1 MTNDEDPRTPE
12 EGLAGKGGV
21 GVRAARVISGSGRG
35 GSNGRGGNGGNG
47 GRDGSGGRSG
57 KVMIVLINRI
67 INFGKGCSL
76 ISY

>member
-1 MTNDEDPRTPE
+1 MREKNRGKSVRI
-12 EGLAGKGGV
+12 EGGG
-21 GVRAARVISGSGRG
+21 ARDGRG
-35 GSNGRGGNGGNG
+35 GNSGNDGSGGRGGNGGNG